1 VDREEVLHLI
11 EPKRSAINQG
21 FDLMLTMQQGRA
33 KMSLVGKENPH
44 NTHIKW
50 CCVDA
55 RPDGMENTRVN
66 LLLYLYFSRA
76 NSMYNIVAKQL
87 LKVKIFMHELYCDR

>member
-1 VDREEVLHLI
+1 MDREEVLHLI

-33 KMSLVGKENPH
+33 KMSLVGKEDPH

-50 CCVDA
+50 CCVDE

-76 NSMYNIVAKQL
+76 KIV
-87 LKVKIFMHELYCDR
+87 CTT